1 MIRKRYEIIVEV
13 DQKKC
18 YFLLDEKY
26 NIIYKT
32 KSFISLLN
40 YMKWHRKL
48 F

>member
-13 DQKKC
+13 DKEKR

-26 NIIYKT
+26 NIICKT
-32 KSFISLLN
+32 KTLIGLLN
-40 YMKWHRKL
+40 YMKCNRKL

>member
-13 DQKKC
+13 DQKKR

-26 NIIYKT
+26 NIIYRT